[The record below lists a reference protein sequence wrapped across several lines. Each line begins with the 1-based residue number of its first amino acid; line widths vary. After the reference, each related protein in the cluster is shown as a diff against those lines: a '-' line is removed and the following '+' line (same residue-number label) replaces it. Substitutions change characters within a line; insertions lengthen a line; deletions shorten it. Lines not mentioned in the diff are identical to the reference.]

1 MIINLKNLA
10 FKRFLN
16 KKGFVNNSSNLE
28 WFSPL
33 QNKLSSLTQ
42 IAKEEYFS
50 KIAKRFP
57 DPGISSKGYW
67 SILKCF

>member
-33 QNKLSSLTQ
+33 QNKLSSLIQ

-57 DPGISSKGYW
+57 DPGISSKEYW